1 MKKRIVT
8 ATVAAALFMGSLAGC
23 GGSSEPSA
31 GSGSQASSSGSGS
44 GKETITMWHALADNE
59 LEIFQ
64 KYVDEFNAQSK
75 LAEVELVYTP
85 ADEYIKQLTIGN
97 IAGDMADL
105 VMMDNCYTSE
115 FAASGVLEDLS
126 SYYDE
131 WDENQ
136 MLEGPMQSVIY
147 EDGVYGLPY
156 ACNTIA
162 LFYNVDMLEEAGV
175 EVPTTWEELVDAAE
189 KLTTEEHTGFA
200 FCGAKTGEG
209 AFQVYPF
216 LNQAGAD
223 INTLDSEGAIAAVEM
238 RGSMVEAGSASKEVM
253 NWSQADL
260 EKQFAAGNVAMI
272 IEGVWQIG
280 QLREDAPDL
289 NWDVAKIPIPADGKD
304 ATALGG
310 ENICVT
316 SGANTEA
323 CWEFLSW
330 ICSKDVSPR
339 LCKEMSRFSARSDVD
354 NEEWFSDDPQTLFF
368 ANYMEYTVARVH
380 PRWTECATA
389 FEVAYQKVFSG
400 EASAADAMAEA
411 QAEIDEINAEE

>member
-1 MKKRIVT
+1 MRKKVIT
-8 ATVAAALFMGSLAGC
+8 AAVVAAMLAGTLTGC
-23 GGSSEPSA
+23 GGSSGSSSET
-31 GSGSQASSSGSGS
+31 GSGEGSSSPGGE
-44 GKETITMWHALADNE
+44 KETITMWHALADNE

-64 KYVDEFNAQSK
+64 KYVDEFNAQSE
-75 LAEVELVYTP
+75 LAQVELVYTP

-97 IAGDMADL
+97 IAGDMADM
-105 VMMDNCYTSE
+105 VMMDNCYTTE
-115 FAASGVLEDLS
+115 FAATGVLEDLS
-126 SYYDE
+126 SYYNE

-136 MLEGPMQSVIY
+136 MLDGPMQSVTY

-156 ACNTIA
+156 SCNTIA

-175 EVPTTWEELVDAAE
+175 EVPTTWEELVDAAA
-189 KLTTEEHTGFA
+189 KLTTDEHTGFA

-223 INTLDSEGAIAAVEM
+223 INTLDSEGAISAVEM
-238 RGSMVEAGSASKEVM
+238 LGSMVEAGSASKEVM

-272 IEGVWQIG
+272 IEGVWQLD
-280 QLREDAPDL
+280 QLRADAPDL
-289 NWDVAKIPIPADGKD
+289 NWDVAKIPVPEGGTD

-316 SGANTEA
+316 SGANAEA

-330 ICSKDVSPR
+330 ICSKDISPS
-339 LCKEMSRFSARSDVD
+339 LCKDMSRFSARSDID

-368 ANYMEYTVARVH
+368 ANYMQDTVARVH
-380 PRWTECATA
+380 PRWSECATA
-389 FEVAYQKVFSG
+389 LEVAYQKVFSG

-411 QAEIDEINAEE
+411 QAEIDKINAEE

>member
-1 MKKRIVT
+1 MRKRMIVT
-8 ATVAAALFMGSLAGC
+8 SVVAAMLIGTLAGC
-23 GGSSEPSA
+23 GGASNSSSA
-31 GSGSQASSSGSGS
+31 GGASSSGGE
-44 GKETITMWHALADNE
+44 KTTITMWHALADNE

-64 KYVDEFNAQSK
+64 RYVDEFNAQSK

-97 IAGDMADL
+97 IAGDMAEM

-115 FAASGVLEDLS
+115 FAATGVLEDLS
-126 SYYDE
+126 SYYNE

-136 MLEGPMQSVIY
+136 MLDGPIQSVTY
-147 EDGVYGLPY
+147 EGGVYGLPY

-175 EVPTTWEELVDAAE
+175 EVPATWDELVDAAA
-189 KLTTEEHTGFA
+189 KLTTDEHTGFA

-223 INTLDSEGAIAAVEM
+223 INTLDSEGAIAAIDM
-238 RGSMVEAGSASKEVM
+238 LGSMVEAGSASKEVM

-289 NWDVAKIPIPADGKD
+289 NWDVAKIPIPEGGSD

-316 SGANTEA
+316 AGADTEA

-330 ICSKDVSPR
+330 LCGKETSPK
-339 LCKEMSRFSARSDVD
+339 LCKEMSRFSARSDID
-354 NEEWFSDDPQTLFF
+354 NEEWFSDDAQTLFF
-368 ANYMEYTVARVH
+368 ANYMQNTVARVH
-380 PRWTECATA
+380 PRWSECATA
-389 FEVAYQKVFSG
+389 LEVAYQKVFLG

-411 QAEIDEINAEE
+411 QAEIDKINAEE